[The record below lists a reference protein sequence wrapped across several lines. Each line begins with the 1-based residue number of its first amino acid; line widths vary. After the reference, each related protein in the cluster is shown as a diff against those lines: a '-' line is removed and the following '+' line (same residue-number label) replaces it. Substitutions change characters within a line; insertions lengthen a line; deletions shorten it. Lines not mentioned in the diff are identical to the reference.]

1 MARKQI
7 TDELKEDIK
16 KFYHTKPMP
25 FSMVCEKYGLSQ
37 PTVGKILK
45 DEKNMLKHQFLTQN
59 LLIHTLRILTLK

>member
-45 DEKNMLKHQFLTQN
+45 DEKK
-59 LLIHTLRILTLK
+59 IR